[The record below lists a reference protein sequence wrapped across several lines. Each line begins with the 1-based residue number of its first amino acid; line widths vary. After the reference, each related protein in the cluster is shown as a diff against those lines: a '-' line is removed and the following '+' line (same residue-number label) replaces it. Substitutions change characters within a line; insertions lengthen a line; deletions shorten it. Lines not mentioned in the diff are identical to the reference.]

1 MNRVKHIVIQDLGRL
16 NGELEIK
23 SNEYLRKSKDIS
35 DCWYGKAMGLQAA
48 MKEIDGLIERYRKI
62 RED

>member
-35 DCWYGKAMGLQAA
+35 DCW
-48 MKEIDGLIERYRKI
+48 
-62 RED
+62 